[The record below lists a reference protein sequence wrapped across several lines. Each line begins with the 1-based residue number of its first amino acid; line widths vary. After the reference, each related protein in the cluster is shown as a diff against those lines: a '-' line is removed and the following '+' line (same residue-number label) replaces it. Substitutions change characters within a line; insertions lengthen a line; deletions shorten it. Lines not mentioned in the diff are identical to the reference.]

1 MTTEGAYGERFGR
14 AFGVETAQTL
24 TATRLERAR
33 IAVTRLRCDVAM
45 HHETG
50 RFKPERAFSIGFAQ
64 KNLPQHRLWLGG
76 RLVHTEGYA
85 QGGVSVVDLESEPS
99 AEISCP
105 FDCLQVY
112 VPRTALDEMA
122 DEMGVRRVSTLA
134 WPRGNQDPVMANL
147 AKALEPAL
155 AKPTATET
163 LFVDYIIMALQA
175 HIAHVYG
182 GMRATPSLARGGLA
196 PWQERRAK
204 EFIDARLDGDLSIAE
219 LAEACELSRS
229 HFSRAFKQSFGVT
242 PHRWLTQRRVELA
255 KARMIETKAPLSQ
268 IALDCGFSDQSH
280 FTRVFSTVVNM
291 SPALWRRERY
301 A

>member
-1 MTTEGAYGERFGR
+1 MTTQGAYGERFGK
-14 AFGVETAQTL
+14 AFGAEQAQTL
-24 TATRLERAR
+24 TATKLERAR

-45 HHETG
+45 HHATG
-50 RFKPERAFSIGFAQ
+50 RFQPERAFSIGFAQ
-64 KNLPQHRLWLGG
+64 RDLPRHRLWLGG
-76 RLVHTEGYA
+76 RLVHTDGYA
-85 QGGVSVVDLESEPS
+85 QGGVSVVDLETGPS

-122 DEMGVRRVSTLA
+122 DEMGARRIETLA
-134 WPRGNQDPVMANL
+134 WPRGDRDPIMTSL

-155 AKPTATET
+155 ARPTATET

-182 GMRATPSLARGGLA
+182 GMRAPSPLARGGLA

-204 EFIDARLDGDLSIAE
+204 EFIDARLDGELSIAE

-229 HFSRAFKQSFGVT
+229 HFARAFKQSFGVT
-242 PHRWLTQRRVELA
+242 PHRWLTERRVDLA
-255 KARMIETKAPLSQ
+255 KARMIEGRAPLSQ

-280 FTRVFSTVVNM
+280 FTRVFSSVVNM
-291 SPALWRRERY
+291 SPALWRREQS